1 MAYTVHK
8 YSGGTYCGMAEGRE
22 TLDACMEY
30 ADDGFCD
37 YARIV
42 NERED
47 GTVQVIKVHFE
58 PTERDSEWYAGH
70 DY

>member
-1 MAYTVHK
+1 MEYTVHK
-8 YSGGTYCGMAEGRE
+8 YSGGTFCGMAEGRRSIDE
-22 TLDACMEY
+22 CMEY

-37 YARIV
+37 YARIQKA
-42 NERED
+42 RDD

-58 PTERDSEWYAGH
+58 PTERDDGWYKSH